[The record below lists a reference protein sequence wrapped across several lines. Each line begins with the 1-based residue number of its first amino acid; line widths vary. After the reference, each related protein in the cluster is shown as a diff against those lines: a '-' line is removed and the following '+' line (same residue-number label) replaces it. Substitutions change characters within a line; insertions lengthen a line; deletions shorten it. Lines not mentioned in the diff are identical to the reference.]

1 MVLSRIFDNAV
12 IIFTFFDKVV
22 VSDKL
27 IGMKESFLPHLF
39 SRSHP
44 YHDQMKKY
52 YRGHLSQFYGSRYF
66 PMYVCSLPF
75 DGLAIK
81 ICHVNKYKM
90 ARVLVVHAHLS

>member
-12 IIFTFFDKVV
+12 IIFYFFDKVV

-52 YRGHLSQFYGSRYF
+52 YRGHLSHFMEADTF
-66 PMYVCSLPF
+66 PCMC
-75 DGLAIK
+75 
-81 ICHVNKYKM
+81 
-90 ARVLVVHAHLS
+90 VLYRLMG